1 MSAAPPPA
9 VAVGLARRI
18 GPERAAA
25 LSGAWEAFWTSRLA
39 LWVVGLF
46 AILKTGFFAGVASPR
61 EIAPFDG
68 LGNLLVG
75 PLARWDSYWYLHIAA
90 TGYHPAGNAA
100 FFPLYPLLCAAGG
113 WLVGSALIAGV
124 LISLVSLLAMLYL
137 LWRLVT
143 LELGEPYA
151 RPAVLVCAF
160 FPMALFFSA
169 VYSESLF
176 LALTVGAFYC
186 ARLDRWALAGLLGGL
201 AAATRNTGALLLVPL
216 VLLYLYG
223 PRGAGARWRGS
234 ARRAGLRATWR
245 ERAAWRERLRPRFP
259 IRPDLLWLALVPA
272 GLGAFMLYLAVSQGD
287 ALASVHATQGTWQR
301 YFHLLR
307 GIPRGATAAWD
318 GLKQILSG
326 SDRPMIA
333 VPSGSEFS
341 DPERLAVVQI
351 TDFAFLL
358 YAAVACVGVLRR
370 LPFAYGA
377 YCLAAL
383 GVAVSAPVAFEPL
396 ASLPRYVA
404 GIFPLQIWLAV
415 WAQDRRRVAIVVG
428 ASALALA
435 MFESQFATWRWVA

>member
-1 MSAAPPPA
+1 MSAPTPAP
-9 VAVGLARRI
+9 VAVGLARRL
-18 GPERAAA
+18 GPERASA
-25 LSGAWEAFWTSRLA
+25 LSGAWEAFWTSRIA
-39 LWVVGLF
+39 LWLVGLF
-46 AILKTGFFAGVASPR
+46 AILKTGFFPGVVSPP
-61 EIAPFDG
+61 EIAPFGG

-90 TGYHPAGNAA
+90 TGYRPVGNAA

-113 WLVGSALIAGV
+113 WLLGSVLIAGV
-124 LISLVSLLAMLYL
+124 LVSLVSLLVALYL

-143 LELGEPYA
+143 LELGERYA

-186 ARLDRWALAGLLGGL
+186 ARLERWALAGLLGGL
-201 AAATRNTGALLLVPL
+201 AAATRNTGVLLLVPL

-223 PRGAGARWRGS
+223 PRGEHAVWGE
-234 ARRAGLRATWR
+234 RAG
-245 ERAAWRERLRPRFP
+245 WRERLRPRFQV
-259 IRPDLLWLALVPA
+259 RYDVLWLALVPA

-287 ALASVHATQGTWQR
+287 ALASVHATQGTWHR

-318 GLKQILSG
+318 GLGQILSG

-333 VPSGSEFS
+333 VPSVSEFS
-341 DPERLAVVQI
+341 DPNRLAVVQI

-370 LPFAYGA
+370 LPLAYGA
-377 YCLAAL
+377 YSLAAL

-396 ASLPRYVA
+396 ASLPRYAA

-415 WAQDRRRVAIVVG
+415 WAQDRRRVALVVG
-428 ASALALA
+428 VSALALA

>member
-1 MSAAPPPA
+1 MSASPPPP
-9 VAVGLARRI
+9 VRSGLAQRI
-18 GPERAAA
+18 GAERAAA
-25 LSGAWEAFWTSRLA
+25 LGGAWEALWTSRLA
-39 LWVVGLF
+39 LWLVGLF
-46 AILKTGFFAGVASPR
+46 AILRTGVYPGVTSPPA
-61 EIAPFDG
+61 IAPFDG

-90 TGYHPAGNAA
+90 TGYRPVGNAA

-124 LISLVSLLAMLYL
+124 IVSLGSLLIALYL

-143 LELGEPYA
+143 LELGEQYA
-151 RPAVLVCAF
+151 RPAVLVFAF

-176 LALTVGAFYC
+176 LALAVGAFYS
-186 ARLDRWALAGLLGGL
+186 ARLERWALAGLLGGL
-201 AAATRNTGALLLVPL
+201 AAATRNTGVLLLVPL
-216 VLLYLYG
+216 ALLYLYG
-223 PRGAGARWRGS
+223 PRGAGAGWRTARPPWGEWASWRG
-234 ARRAGLRATWR
+234 
-245 ERAAWRERLRPRFP
+245 AAWRGRLRPRFP
-259 IRPDLLWLALVPA
+259 IGHDLLWLALVPA
-272 GLGAFMLYLAVSQGD
+272 GLGAFMLYLAISQGD
-287 ALASVHATQGTWQR
+287 ALASVHATEGNWQR

-307 GIPRGATAAWD
+307 GVPKGATAAWN
-318 GLKQILSG
+318 GFGQLLSG

-333 VPSGSEFS
+333 VPAGSEFS
-341 DPERLAVVQI
+341 DPQRLAVVQI
-351 TDFAFLL
+351 TDFAFLI

-370 LPFAYGA
+370 LPLAYGV

-415 WAQDRRRVAIVVG
+415 WAHDRRRVALVVG
-428 ASALALA
+428 VSALALA